1 MVISKNNL
9 KVPQNVLSGSVPLGW
24 GLRGAPVVPWDSAA
38 IISDAH

>member
-24 GLRGAPVVPWDSAA
+24 GVCGAAVVPWGSAA
-38 IISDAH
+38 VNSHAH